1 MREEDVS
8 NKVVVIT
15 GAGNGIG
22 AALAR
27 RYAVSGMHLALLDI
41 DEAAARLTAEACARD
56 GAQAQ
61 SWACDVTD
69 LARCETVIVEVMER
83 FGAIDCLIA
92 NAGITHLSPFEE
104 TEVSVIRR
112 VMEVNFFGA
121 VNMAKACLP
130 YLLAVRGQIVVMSS
144 VAGFCPLPMRT
155 GYSASKYAVRGFFE
169 TLRAENWHKG
179 LRVLVVCPSFVDTG
193 IGTRA
198 LGGDGAAAT
207 RGRPEAKGATPTSE
221 VADAV
226 FQAAAKGRDFL
237 AVARG
242 ARLSYVLSRLA
253 PALLER
259 LSIRRVFSQQNVS
272 TKQ

>member
-1 MREEDVS
+1 V
-8 NKVVVIT
+8 NGKVVVIT

-27 RYAVSGMHLALLDI
+27 RYGASGARLALLDI
-41 DEAAARLTAEACARD
+41 DEAAAAITAEACVRD
-56 GAQAQ
+56 GAQAR

-69 LARCETVIVEVMER
+69 LARCETVIAEVMKH

-104 TEVSVIRR
+104 TDVSVIRR
-112 VMEVNFFGA
+112 VMEVNFYGA

-130 YLLAVRGQIVVMSS
+130 HLLAARGQIVVMSS

-169 TLRAENWHKG
+169 TLRAENRHKG

-207 RGRPEAKGATPTSE
+207 RGRPEAKGATPTAE

-226 FQAAAKGRDFL
+226 FRAAMAGRDFL

-242 ARLSYVLSRLA
+242 ARLSYFLSRLA
-253 PALLER
+253 PGLLER

-272 TKQ
+272 AKQ

>member
-1 MREEDVS
+1 MS
-8 NKVVVIT
+8 GKVVVIT

-27 RYAVSGMHLALLDI
+27 RYAASGARLALLDI
-41 DEAAARLTAEACARD
+41 DGEAASLTAKACERD

-61 SWACDVTD
+61 SWVCDVTD
-69 LARCETVIVEVMER
+69 LARCEAVIGEIVER

-92 NAGITHLSPFEE
+92 NAGITHLSPFAE

-112 VMEVNFFGA
+112 VMEINFFGA
-121 VNMAKACLP
+121 VNMAKVCLAH
-130 YLLAVRGQIVVMSS
+130 LLVTRGQIIIMSS

-169 TLRAENWHKG
+169 TLRAENRHKG

-198 LGGDGAAAT
+198 LGGGGATAT
-207 RGRPEAKGATPTSE
+207 RGRPEAKGAAPTAD
-221 VADAV
+221 VADAI
-226 FQAAAKGRDFL
+226 FRAAARGRDFL

-242 ARLSYVLSRLA
+242 ARLSYFLSRLA
-253 PALLER
+253 PSLLER
-259 LSIRRVFSQQNVS
+259 LSIRRVFSQEKVS
-272 TKQ
+272 GDR